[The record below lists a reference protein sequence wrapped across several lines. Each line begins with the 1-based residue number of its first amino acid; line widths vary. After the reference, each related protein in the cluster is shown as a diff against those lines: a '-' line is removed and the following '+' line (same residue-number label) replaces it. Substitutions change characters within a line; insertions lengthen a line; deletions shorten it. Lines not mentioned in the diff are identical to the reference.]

1 MSWLVTF
8 DWDKIVRVLVHAG
21 LMFGSI
27 WIGTHPELSQYA
39 PVLQY
44 IGNSINSK

>member
-1 MSWLVTF
+1 MSFVLAI
-8 DWDKIVRVLVHAG
+8 DWDKLVRVLVHAA